1 MPINSEKQS
10 LPLGERGRG
19 GVEWGAEVK
28 EEVQKQE
35 QESSTVNAEYKL
47 KTSQVNWRRNRKK
60 PIGS

>member
-1 MPINSEKQS
+1 MCQLTVRNKACLSES
-10 LPLGERGRG
+10 EG
-19 GVEWGAEVK
+19 GVVGEAEVK
-28 EEVQKQE
+28 EEV